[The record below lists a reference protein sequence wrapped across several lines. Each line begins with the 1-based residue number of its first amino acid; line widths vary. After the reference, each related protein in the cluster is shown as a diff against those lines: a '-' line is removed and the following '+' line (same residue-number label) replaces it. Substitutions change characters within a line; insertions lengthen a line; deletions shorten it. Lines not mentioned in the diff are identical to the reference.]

1 MRPKIMSI
9 VVMSG
14 SPQQQHKHIAQQDP
28 QPDFFRGGVSDVQGA
43 SP

>member
-1 MRPKIMSI
+1 MRT

-14 SPQQQHKHIAQQDP
+14 SPQQQQKHNVQQLP
-28 QPDFFRGGVSDVQGA
+28 QPDFLGGGVSVFQGA